1 MNHPIT
7 IWVGVII
14 TLTVSSYLIKDNIFY
29 RLVQKLALG
38 TSTGILV
45 VLTWQQ
51 TLKPYWWTPIRGA
64 FMSSL
69 AIVGSALAPITASTP
84 LDALGIAPLPLTSIE
99 IDYGGSKYPVD
110 LSSVTDIGGVLTAV
124 NNSGANVAAN
134 INANG
139 NGIDIVAPR
148 PQANA
153 PALLAINELA
163 GGSTAARLGIL
174 RSVQGVPRTG
184 ALWLL
189 VLIPGLLWYC
199 QMSKKWFWLS
209 APIIGLFV
217 GVAAGMAFKSQVNLM
232 IPQLG
237 AALRPL
243 NPWAGSAGFTRA
255 TAIAS
260 LNNLVFMVALFT
272 TLFYFCFTIKATNR
286 IFRVPMKTGRFAIMV
301 ALGAMFGNT
310 VMTRMSFL
318 IERMQFLADFLL
330 KPLFRQIGL

>member
-38 TSTGILV
+38 TSTVILIV
-45 VLTWQQ
+45 VTWQQ

-64 FMSSL
+64 
-69 AIVGSALAPITASTP
+69 
-84 LDALGIAPLPLTSIE
+84 
-99 IDYGGSKYPVD
+99 
-110 LSSVTDIGGVLTAV
+110 LS
-124 NNSGANVAAN
+124 
-134 INANG
+134 G
-139 NGIDIVAPR
+139 NEP
-148 PQANA
+148 
-153 PALLAINELA
+153 
-163 GGSTAARLGIL
+163 S
-174 RSVQGVPRTG
+174 TG

-243 NPWAGSAGFTRA
+243 NPWAGAAGFTRA

-260 LNNLVFMVALFT
+260 LNNLVFMLALFT

-286 IFRVPMKTGRFAIMV
+286 IFRVPMKTGRLAIMV